1 MDNAHVPTQEQINN
15 PEGLQTGPKSPSAD
29 GNEPEHTNPNSS
41 EVQLPDLLHS
51 DLSSNRGEKEIYKDG
66 SVDVE
71 QADIIR
77 YLRLVIEENQLLH
90 QAAQAIEPGVPAH
103 EVNEIAMKIRA
114 ELQLGQDNSPYA
126 EVKIHWPTNKFQIF
140 RKTFSKVLIS
150 VDRSA
155 LALTPAMTPQ
165 HPMWTLGL
173 ILVILGTGLNQFFA
187 PRLPG
192 IYLSVT
198 FAQMVA
204 FPLGCLMARILPTR
218 VFGFGKYS
226 FTLNPGPFNKNRV
239 FYFQMAN
246 ASWGG
251 AYASDMIAVLRV
263 KEFYNNDA
271 LAGTFGFQLT
281 LILSTQLMGYSIA
294 GLTRSVPARDGELPI
309 VYHGVLEDLFLNP
322 FFVIKVWWDMLLE
335 ITVLRALHAKD
346 DNLPVHGWKISR
358 MNFFFA
364 YHIWDFLSYFNWTT
378 WIAPNNVK
386 LAIITGTVSGLGL
399 NPFPTLDWNFMY
411 TDPIVTPLWSI
422 LNSYGG
428 MLIGFVIICVIY
440 FKNMMF
446 TAYLPVNSNAAE
458 ITFISIFTTP
468 SGVFDRMGKRY
479 NASRVLNEHGV
490 LDEAQY
496 QAYSPPFMS
505 ASHSVLYFGFMAL
518 YSSTLVHAALH
529 YRKYFMRG
537 YYYFVSSWKA
547 SRLFKKFRPT
557 ESPTQKSEKERL
569 MENTQDDIHYRL
581 MKAYPEVPEWWF
593 MLIGVIAVTLAVL
606 MIEYYKTDMPI
617 WGIVF
622 AYAIAL
628 LLIIPSGIMEAVAST
643 SAPLNVRIPVLS
655 ELIGGYA
662 LAGRP
667 IANMLFKSYGFVT
680 MSQALSYASDMK
692 LAHYVKIPPKALFAG
707 QTAATVLSAFVSMA
721 VLDWQIAQFPDL
733 CSPTQRLHFT
743 CPTYGS
749 YFTASVLWG
758 LVAPA
763 RMFSNSG
770 ALYKFCMY
778 GFLIGAIAPF
788 IPWALSKKYPRAG
801 WKFVHTPVIISGLL
815 AYAPLS
821 IAYYTP
827 AIPLAIFFQHFVKRR
842 YTAWYEKYALTLTAG
857 IGGGI
862 AIFGLI
868 YFFAFQMNGKD
879 YDWPKYLLIRFLNP
893 QVGNTIYSAGCDGQ
907 ECTLKEVPQD
917 GFGPTTWS

>member
-1 MDNAHVPTQEQINN
+1 MESAHMPTQESNN
-15 PEGLQTGPKSPSAD
+15 SVQDASLQERPKS
-29 GNEPEHTNPNSS
+29 NEPEHTNPHSP
-41 EVQLPDLLHS
+41 EVQLPNLLNS
-51 DLSSNRGEKEIYKDG
+51 DLNSNGDDKEIYKDD
-66 SVDVE
+66 SVDAE
-71 QADIIR
+71 QADIIQ
-77 YLRLVIEENQLLH
+77 YLRLVIEENQDDLNFPSRLLH
-90 QAAQAIEPGVPAH
+90 QAAQALEPGVPAH
-103 EVNEIAMKIRA
+103 EVNDIAMAIRA

-126 EVKIHWPTNKFQIF
+126 EVRACVDAYDDPTTPVLTF
-140 RKTFSKVLIS
+140 R
-150 VDRSA
+150 
-155 LALTPAMTPQ
+155 
-165 HPMWTLGL
+165 MWTLGL
-173 ILVILGTGLNQFFA
+173 ILVIIGTGLNQFFA

-198 FAQMVA
+198 FAQMIA
-204 FPLGCLMARILPTR
+204 FPLGCLMARLLPTR
-218 VFGFGKYS
+218 VFRFGKYS
-226 FTLNPGPFNKNRV
+226 FTFNPGPFNMKEHMLISI
-239 FYFQMAN
+239 MAN

-294 GLTRSVPARDGELPI
+294 GLTRRFL
-309 VYHGVLEDLFLNP
+309 VYPREM
-322 FFVIKVWWDMLLE
+322 VWWDMLLE

-358 MNFFFA
+358 MKFFFA
-364 YHIWDFLSYFNWTT
+364 CGIAYGIYFILPDIFFQSLSYFNWTT

-446 TAYLPVNSNAAE
+446 TAYLPINSN
-458 ITFISIFTTP
+458 
-468 SGVFDRMGKRY
+468 GVFDRMGNRY

-518 YSSTLVHAALH
+518 YSSTLVHAFLH

-537 YYYFVSSWKA
+537 YYSFITSCKA
-547 SRLFKKFRPT
+547 TPIFKKIRRT
-557 ESPTQKSEKERL
+557 ESPTQKSEKEL
-569 MENTQDDIHYRL
+569 LVGNNHEDIHYRL

-643 SAPLNVRIPVLS
+643 SAPLNVLS
-655 ELIGGYA
+655 ELIGGYG

-667 IANMLFKSYGFVT
+667 VANMLFKSYGYVT

-707 QTAATVLSAFVSMA
+707 QTAATVLSSFVSMA

-733 CSPTQRLHFT
+733 CSPTQPLHFT
-743 CPTYGS
+743 CPGYGS

-778 GFLIGAIAPF
+778 GFLIGAVAPF

-801 WKFVHTPVIISGLL
+801 WKFVHTPVIISGFLV
-815 AYAPLS
+815 YAPLS

-868 YFFAFQMNGKD
+868 YFFAFQMNGHE
-879 YDWPKYLLIRFLNP
+879 YNW
-893 QVGNTIYSAGCDGQ
+893 VGNTIYSAGCDGQ

-917 GFGPTTWS
+917 GFGPTTWT